1 MFTYKLYDIIK
12 VRNRTAV
19 ESVEKV
25 ITKGLDILTI
35 CEHMQV
41 QYINFCKR
49 FLIFQIF
56 EKLENIK
63 VFISYIFI
71 LGPESKKFECKV
83 CGKKF
88 IQIGTIKR
96 HCETHDIPPEGIDSM
111 IIRNDHLSI
120 VS

>member
-41 QYINFCKR
+41 
-49 FLIFQIF
+49 
-56 EKLENIK
+56 
-63 VFISYIFI
+63 
-71 LGPESKKFECKV
+71 
-83 CGKKF
+83 
-88 IQIGTIKR
+88 
-96 HCETHDIPPEGIDSM
+96 
-111 IIRNDHLSI
+111 
-120 VS
+120 